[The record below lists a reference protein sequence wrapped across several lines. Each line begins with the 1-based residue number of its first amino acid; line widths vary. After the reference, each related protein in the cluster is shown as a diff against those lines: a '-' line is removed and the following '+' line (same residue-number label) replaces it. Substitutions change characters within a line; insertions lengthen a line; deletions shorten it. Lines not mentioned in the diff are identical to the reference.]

1 MMKVCDI
8 VLVKGNFQV
17 RNAPEVTW
25 PKYYGQ
31 VGVIVELLHAASTL
45 PLANVMV
52 LGNMEQFY
60 IDELEIVNASR

>member
-1 MMKVCDI
+1 MKVGDI

-17 RNAPEVTW
+17 QNAPEVVW
-25 PKYYGQ
+25 PECYGK

-52 LGNMEQFY
+52 LGGVDQFY
-60 IDELEIVNASR
+60 IDELEIINENR